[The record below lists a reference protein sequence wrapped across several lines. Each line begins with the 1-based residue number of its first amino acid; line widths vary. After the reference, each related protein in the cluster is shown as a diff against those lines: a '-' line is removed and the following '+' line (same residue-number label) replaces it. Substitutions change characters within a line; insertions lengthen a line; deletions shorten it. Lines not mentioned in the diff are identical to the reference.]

1 MAIYQQD
8 QAQLLE
14 NAHLQDRLR
23 IEEELPSSKIQSHIS
38 ELFRIQLCRNDDHN
52 LAQSSLLKN
61 MQFNLKH
68 AS

>member
-1 MAIYQQD
+1 MAIYQED
-8 QAQLLE
+8 QGKLLD

-23 IEEELPSSKIQSHIS
+23 IEEELPISKIQSYVS